1 MRVGDKRRPA
11 AVRRRIERRRGGGG
25 FGAYL
30 GDVKAQISLGR
41 RHERR
46 PLVGLD
52 FKAPECHGVAREVSC
67 RRRRRRR
74 KMAKAR
80 PRKASDDEDWSRCPV
95 LPTCKRRHSSRTCAR
110 GTTPVA
116 RASPTG
122 KMAALRAVT
131 GAIAAART
139 LRARPAMATRVA
151 RVGARPPA
159 SLDSTSAGSLGRVI
173 ARPLPGPIRP
183 LAASPRARRS
193 LSTIPSAGHHPDA
206 IPSGISDPHSFEVR
220 LPIPPPRWAPIHSV
234 ARATQ
239 GVVFEKIRVSRVI
252 HRHPRRVHHPNVR
265 VESRGRRRALLRG
278 DGGVRVR
285 PHERARVRVLHR
297 VLITVSAR

>member
-1 MRVGDKRRPA
+1 MVSLERCRV
-11 AVRRRIERRRGGGG
+11 GGGG
-25 FGAYL
+25 GVEKWRKRVL
-30 GDVKAQISLGR
+30 GKL
-41 RHERR
+41 
-46 PLVGLD
+46 L
-52 FKAPECHGVAREVSC
+52 K
-67 RRRRRRR
+67 
-74 KMAKAR
+74 
-80 PRKASDDEDWSRCPV
+80 WSRCPV
-95 LPTCKRRHSSRTCAR
+95 LPGCKRRHSARTCVR
-110 GTTPVA
+110 GTPPVA
-116 RASPTG
+116 RTSPTG

-131 GAIAAART
+131 GAITAART

-234 ARATQ
+234 ARAHARVRSRPPHLLHPSSPEHRAPARSPSSPCSCT
-239 GVVFEKIRVSRVI
+239 GTRVSPDSGTRTTTAPASTSP
-252 HRHPRRVHHPNVR
+252 PRSASSPS
-265 VESRGRRRALLRG
+265 SRPIPSRFAAKRSTFSSPPSPRCGSIPTRDWVPSRPLSPPPSRRRRRAWVCG
-278 DGGVRVR
+278 RVR
-285 PHERARVRVLHR
+285 PG
-297 VLITVSAR
+297 